1 MEFIDDMVVV
11 YVWVDVVVCCFGVL
25 MVSEIVVVGL
35 LVIFVLFQY
44 KDRQQYWNVLLL
56 ENVGVVKIF
65 EQLQFIVEVVVDILV
80 GWLCEVLLIMVEC
93 VCVVFILDVI
103 ECVVSEVSWVVWI

>member
-35 LVIFVLFQY
+35 LVLFVLF
-44 KDRQQYWNVLLL
+44 
-56 ENVGVVKIF
+56 
-65 EQLQFIVEVVVDILV
+65 
-80 GWLCEVLLIMVEC
+80 
-93 VCVVFILDVI
+93 
-103 ECVVSEVSWVVWI
+103 